1 MNTYEK
7 NLVINLYNLLVE
19 RTNKSK
25 EVLDILDVLSQVNK
39 RLDKERHP
47 EVLINKLNGSVAKF
61 SKKSNLV

>member
-1 MNTYEK
+1 MEELKNMNTYEK

-39 RLDKERHP
+39 RLDKEMTLSQVFRVTNV
-47 EVLINKLNGSVAKF
+47 EF
-61 SKKSNLV
+61 